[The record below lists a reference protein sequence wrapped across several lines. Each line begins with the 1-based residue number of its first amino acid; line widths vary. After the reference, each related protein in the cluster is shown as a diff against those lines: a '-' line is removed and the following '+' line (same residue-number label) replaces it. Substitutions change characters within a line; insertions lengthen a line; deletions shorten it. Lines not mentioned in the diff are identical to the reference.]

1 MHRQS
6 KLAMGKIQ
14 RIIVHCTAEPDN
26 AKRNREYYRHWFF
39 DVRRWRHFGYHII
52 VYQDGRWE
60 ELQAMPVAGRDGGV
74 ITDTT
79 TANGCAGANDTS
91 LHIAYVGGI
100 DHVTGRECDT
110 RTQAQKQTL
119 WSLLAL
125 MKKTYHVTDV
135 IGHRDWPGVKKSCP
149 CFDAKSTY
157 RNA

>member
-1 MHRQS
+1 
-6 KLAMGKIQ
+6 
-14 RIIVHCTAEPDN
+14 
-26 AKRNREYYRHWFF
+26 
-39 DVRRWRHFGYHII
+39 
-52 VYQDGRWE
+52 
-60 ELQAMPVAGRDGGV
+60 MPVAGRDGGV

-119 WSLLAL
+119 WSLIAL

>member
-1 MHRQS
+1 
-6 KLAMGKIQ
+6 MGKIQ
-14 RIIVHCTAEPDN
+14 RIMVHCTEEPDN

-39 DVRRWRHFGYHII
+39 DVRRWKHFGYHIV

-60 ELQAMPVAGRDGGV
+60 ELQAMPVAGCDGGV

-79 TANGCAGANDTS
+79 TANGCKDANDTS

-100 DHVTGRECDT
+100 DHVTKCKCDT

-119 WSLLAL
+119 WSLIAL
-125 MKKTYHVTDV
+125 MKKTYHVTEV

-149 CFDAKSTY
+149 CFDAIETY